1 MKIDRILIVDDDTN
15 VVKAL
20 IRTLDCLDCEF
31 HSTDKPE
38 EAINKLYNNKFDI
51 IITDQRMPKITGLEI
66 LKEAQKIDDDILGIL
81 ITGHSDMEVAVA
93 ATNDIGLY
101 RYITKPWN
109 NEDLVNI
116 VKEALSIRKERID
129 QINNSIK
136 NMKEIERYKEKVKFF
151 CSQVDKLNIQIK
163 NALLKLLKA
172 KDSAVYEHS
181 IRVSQ
186 YAILIA
192 DIMGISDNRKEILK
206 QAALFHDIGKVAIK
220 DQILDKPQELDE
232 DEFAKIKYHPKVGF
246 EILSELDNM
255 QEVALIVCQH
265 HERMDG
271 KGYPLGIRDIFLLEE
286 SKILSVA
293 DAYDALTSD
302 RVYRKALSKE
312 EALTILMES
321 TKNQYDIKVV
331 EALIGGLNDK

>member
-81 ITGHSDMEVAVA
+81 ITRHSDMEVAVA
-93 ATNDIGLY
+93 AINDIGLY

-151 CSQVDKLNIQIK
+151 CSQVDKLNIQTK